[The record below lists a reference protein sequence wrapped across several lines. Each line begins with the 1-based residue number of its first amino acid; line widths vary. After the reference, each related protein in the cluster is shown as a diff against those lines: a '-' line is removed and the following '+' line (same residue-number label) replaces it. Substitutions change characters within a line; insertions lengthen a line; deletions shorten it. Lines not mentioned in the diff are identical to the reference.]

1 MGRVIV
7 GVDPH
12 KKSVTIAIADLKQVM
27 QQAIK
32 YKITTA
38 DGTDVNGE
46 LFHTINVAPK

>member
-1 MGRVIV
+1 MTLSA
-7 GVDPH
+7 D

-32 YKITTA
+32 YKIATA
-38 DGTDVNGE
+38 DGQAISGE